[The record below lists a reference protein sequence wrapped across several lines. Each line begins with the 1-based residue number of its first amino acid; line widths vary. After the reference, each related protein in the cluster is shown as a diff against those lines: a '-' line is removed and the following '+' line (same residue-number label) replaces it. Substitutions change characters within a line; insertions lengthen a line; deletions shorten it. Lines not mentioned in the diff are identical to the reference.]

1 MTDMSAAK
9 VAAVEKATTERII
22 ACEMEIKHT
31 AVRQVRNFFY
41 GPTLQPPIRDQAKHF
56 VSFNVLARML
66 MLDEIWEKMCDNS
79 WY

>member
-1 MTDMSAAK
+1 MSAED
-9 VAAVEKATTERII
+9 VEAVEKVTTKRI
-22 ACEMEIKHT
+22 MENETKIKHA
-31 AVRQVRNFFY
+31 AVRQVRRFSY